1 MDGTGQDL
9 LKHFILR
16 NKPHVIAVSA
26 ESREAFMMV
35 EDVRT
40 ITAQLAEDG
49 KCPPINFKLV
59 DNSVAKI
66 IAKSTR
72 VKTQFPENRLLREA
86 ISISRMLQHGLLEY
100 AQLCNTDEE
109 IVKEK
114 LHPMQDHVPRKQL
127 LKGVHL

>member
-1 MDGTGQDL
+1 MDGTSQDL

-16 NKPHVIAVSA
+16 NKPHVITVSA
-26 ESREAFMMV
+26 ESREALMMV

-49 KCPPINFKLV
+49 KCPPINFELV

-72 VKTQFPENRLLREA
+72 VKTQFPENRLLRKA
-86 ISISRMLQHGLLEY
+86 IIIARMLQVNLSSAAFGI
-100 AQLCNTDEE
+100 Q
-109 IVKEK
+109 
-114 LHPMQDHVPRKQL
+114 
-127 LKGVHL
+127 